1 MGFAKGGRG
10 EPQINLPGFSRGAA
24 SSSERGKK
32 KKRKRKRKKRPEGL
46 RAGLPRSPA
55 PEQCAGRAGVAAG
68 PGGCAERSGAGA
80 CGSGRVSPQPFCAA
94 LLESGAEAQ
103 GNAKKKKKEKKE
115 KESPTPPRPPP
126 VGRMSPRRRSLH
138 PPRWGLRAPSPRPRV
153 PSGPLSRAP
162 RDRDR
167 PRRLLPS
174 CAARRPHARPS
185 SRRPREA
192 AAAGGGADPREP
204 RGWGGGGR
212 GVGGGESG
220 AAPRSCAAQPRR
232 WGPGG
237 AAMGAAAAGRER
249 PGAGGGG
256 RVPPRSRSR

>member
-103 GNAKKKKKEKKE
+103 GNAKKKKRKK
-115 KESPTPPRPPP
+115 KKKRARPPP
-126 VGRMSPRRRSLH
+126 APLPSEECRLAAALCTRPAGGC
-138 PPRWGLRAPSPRPRV
+138 GLRPRV
-153 PSGPLSRAP
+153 PASRRGRSAEPPATATAPAASCHLALPGGPTPGLPPAAP
-162 RDRDR
+162 G
-167 PRRLLPS
+167 
-174 CAARRPHARPS
+174 
-185 SRRPREA
+185 RRPRPGGA
-192 AAAGGGADPREP
+192 RIPGSRGVGAGG
-204 RGWGGGGR
+204 
-212 GVGGGESG
+212 GGGESG

>member
-68 PGGCAERSGAGA
+68 PRGCAERGRSVRFRASQPSAILRCPIGERSGGAGK
-80 CGSGRVSPQPFCAA
+80 R
-94 LLESGAEAQ
+94 
-103 GNAKKKKKEKKE
+103 KKKKKKK
-115 KESPTPPRPPP
+115 KKKRARPPP
-126 VGRMSPRRRSLH
+126 APLPSEECRLAAALCTRPAGGC
-138 PPRWGLRAPSPRPRV
+138 GLRPRV
-153 PSGPLSRAP
+153 PASRRGRSAEPPATATAPAASCHLALPGGPTPGLPPAAP
-162 RDRDR
+162 G
-167 PRRLLPS
+167 
-174 CAARRPHARPS
+174 
-185 SRRPREA
+185 RRPRPGGA
-192 AAAGGGADPREP
+192 RIPGSRGVGAGGGE
-204 RGWGGGGR
+204 GW
-212 GVGGGESG
+212 GGGESG